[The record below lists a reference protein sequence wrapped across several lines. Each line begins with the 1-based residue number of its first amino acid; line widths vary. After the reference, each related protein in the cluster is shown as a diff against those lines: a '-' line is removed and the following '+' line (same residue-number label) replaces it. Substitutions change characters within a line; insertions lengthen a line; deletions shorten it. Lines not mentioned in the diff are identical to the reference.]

1 MRYYEKGECII
12 MKKISIKALGI
23 ACTVIGAGLTILQ
36 QKVDKENLKDTV
48 EKEVQKQLSQHNQ

>member
-1 MRYYEKGECII
+1 